1 LAVAGLK
8 KFLSKH
14 VKEDSLAVLD
24 KKLGGII
31 NEKLGLNIVYRWGAD
46 CLEGCM
52 LPAVQQC
59 SRSTQPGAWAWAEN
73 GVGATAATAA
83 AQKARGQASES
94 MLSDMPLT
102 LLLLAPHPASFA
114 AVTK

>member
-31 NEKLGLNIVYRWGAD
+31 NEKLGLNIVYRWGA
-46 CLEGCM
+46 GC
-52 LPAVQQC
+52 
-59 SRSTQPGAWAWAEN
+59 
-73 GVGATAATAA
+73 
-83 AQKARGQASES
+83 
-94 MLSDMPLT
+94 
-102 LLLLAPHPASFA
+102 
-114 AVTK
+114 